1 MNPSIT
7 DLAGQIGQWT
17 QQLQEREQQLNA
29 EYNRLQTFRND
40 YDALEKILMTL
51 PDQTTR
57 SAMIPIGKLALM
69 PGKLIHTNEITVYL
83 GDQYY
88 AERSAKQALG
98 ILDRRRQVVDENLR
112 LLEARRNGLQA
123 KNEAAGQAGFPS
135 ADLGV
140 NEEGLPIVEIR
151 EEEPPKETAK
161 IAVVE
166 SSKGKEVKKKSI
178 KPKAEA
184 WTEKDQKDVM
194 AMLER
199 LEAEEEEEEEL
210 PHDDQKQ
217 LMEKKKVSFADH
229 DEYYDE
235 NKKNDDDEEE
245 DEDDD
250 DDWDERYDTEIADN
264 LFSSYDDDEDY
275 ATQGIV
281 DQVDASVY
289 EEDGEEEEEEEEE
302 EKEIQEIEPPINAEN
317 VSDRSTEASS
327 SNIEQSPLKESVTE
341 KGNIPVNSSKTSS
354 LDKNISTATANT
366 KTVLDETA
374 SSTTVPPSK
383 TKKPSRF
390 KVARQKERSVETVAR
405 NIAAAAGQQNME
417 KETVK
422 REEEIPVVK
431 ESLSLNEKSKQP
443 IRPTSTKQQTSSTI
457 PVVQEKKTTT
467 SSVPAPSANK
477 ETKNTNDIEKGK
489 EKKNI
494 SKFKL
499 AREQERNVAVFSPS
513 SSSAAKEN
521 QFSSDSTVINEQTP
535 SEKVTPPVVK
545 KEKKVSKFKLTRQ
558 KARAR
563 EGGSDFVGVVVPEI
577 PAVKDTSKKQPK
589 TNETNDDEDK
599 DSKSKR
605 KVTWDTVATVQ
616 EHDRSAAPSTV
627 SSDSSSLSYTA
638 PVKEEKGKGIDTKVP
653 LKPRTINSPADIFSA
668 LNDQRQIL
676 LDDGYPSLETGED
689 DTLVANQESGLDIDA
704 LTKDVDLKIQDIWR
718 FRDEA
723 ANPLIS
729 TINPSE
735 VNNIPQVRKSKLD
748 SNVMRGAVT
757 ERDSEEVDL
766 DQVEQDMDLREVTSK
781 YHSQRNSIVAAMG
794 GYSFDSK
801 DVYEVYDE
809 NIPSNES
816 SVTKD
821 TDEVEEKPR
830 KVSRF
835 KAARMAALENSL
847 EEQ

>member
-1 MNPSIT
+1 
-7 DLAGQIGQWT
+7 
-17 QQLQEREQQLNA
+17 
-29 EYNRLQTFRND
+29 
-40 YDALEKILMTL
+40 
-51 PDQTTR
+51 
-57 SAMIPIGKLALM
+57 
-69 PGKLIHTNEITVYL
+69 
-83 GDQYY
+83 
-88 AERSAKQALG
+88 
-98 ILDRRRQVVDENLR
+98 
-112 LLEARRNGLQA
+112 
-123 KNEAAGQAGFPS
+123 
-135 ADLGV
+135 
-140 NEEGLPIVEIR
+140 
-151 EEEPPKETAK
+151 EEPPKETAK
-161 IAVVE
+161 ITVVE
-166 SSKGKEVKKKSI
+166 SSKGKEVEKKSI

-184 WTEKDQKDVM
+184 WTEKEQKDVM

-217 LMEKKKVSFADH
+217 QKEKKKVSFADH
-229 DEYYDE
+229 DEYDDE
-235 NKKNDDDEEE
+235 NKKNDDEEE
-245 DEDDD
+245 EDD

-281 DQVDASVY
+281 DHVDASVY
-289 EEDGEEEEEEEEE
+289 EEDEEEEEEE
-302 EKEIQEIEPPINAEN
+302 EKENKEIQEIEPPIIAEN
-317 VSDRSTEASS
+317 VSDRSTSSSS

-341 KGNIPVNSSKTSS
+341 KDNVPVNPSKKSS
-354 LDKNISTATANT
+354 LDKKISTATADT
-366 KTVLDETA
+366 KTVPDETA
-374 SSTTVPPSK
+374 SSTTAPPSK

-390 KVARQKERSVETVAR
+390 KVARQKERSAETVAK
-405 NIAAAAGQQNME
+405 NIAAAACQQNME
-417 KETVK
+417 KEIVK

-431 ESLSLNEKSKQP
+431 ESLPLNEKSNQP
-443 IRPTSTKQQTSSTI
+443 IQSGSTSSI

-467 SSVPAPSANK
+467 TSFVPVPSAKK
-477 ETKNTNDIEKGK
+477 ETKNTDDIEKGK
-489 EKKNI
+489 EMKKI

-499 AREQERNVAVFSPS
+499 AREQERNVTVSSPFSSSTTIEKQSPS
-513 SSSAAKEN
+513 E
-521 QFSSDSTVINEQTP
+521 STVTNEQSP
-535 SEKVTPPVVK
+535 SEKVTAPVTK

-577 PAVKDTSKKQPK
+577 PTVKDTSKKQPK
-589 TNETNDDEDK
+589 TIKKNDDEDK

-605 KVTWDTVATVQ
+605 KVTWDTVTTVQ

-627 SSDSSSLSYTA
+627 SSDSSSPSYTA
-638 PVKEEKGKGIDTKVP
+638 PVKEEKGKGIDTQVP

-676 LDDGYPSLETGED
+676 LDDGYPSLETGD
-689 DTLVANQESGLDIDA
+689 DTLVANQESGLDINT
-704 LTKDVDLKIQDIWR
+704 LTKDVDLKIQDIWQ

-723 ANPLIS
+723 ANPLIA
-729 TINPSE
+729 TINPLE

-781 YHSQRNSIVAAMG
+781 YHSQRNSMVAAMG
-794 GYSFDSK
+794 GYSFDPK